1 MSELEKKQR
10 DQYQIKRN
18 KQIRFQ
24 MIVAALLIF
33 ATLATFLPCV
43 IMSKN
48 AYVSYAEDGKANT
61 QVLLAD
67 NRFYDEQYLDSNHA
81 YVASLIKTVETD
93 FKYGLVMDAA
103 TVNYKYG
110 YTIDATVN
118 VIDKDSKAPLY
129 DPSFVLKEVTDAE
142 SSDRELNISEKVEID
157 YAQYNKIAAD
167 FVNNFGVSDATA
179 ALVLRMNVTVLGEC
193 EEFADDKNNNYI
205 LEVNIPL
212 LRQTVKF
219 TTSSSVPT
227 EEQKIL
233 ACDSAWQ
240 AIFCVLWRVFGLLS
254 LAMCAFIF
262 LFAVK
267 TRDKHID
274 YARRVQKLLSNYKSY
289 IQRISSEFDFSGH
302 QVLQVMTFEEL
313 LEIGDKLQN
322 PVLMYENEDRTRSEF
337 FIPTS
342 NGLIYLYV
350 IEVDDET
357 RAASRK
363 AAGKY
368 AMN

>member
-24 MIVAALLIF
+24 MIVAAILIL

-43 IMSKN
+43 IMSNN

-61 QVLLAD
+61 KVLLAD
-67 NRFYDEQYLDSNHA
+67 NSFYDEQYLDSNHA
-81 YVASLIKTVETD
+81 YIASLIKTVETD

-103 TVNYKYG
+103 LVNYKYS

-129 DPSFVLKEVTDAE
+129 DPSFVLKEVKDAE

-167 FVNNFGVSDATA
+167 FVNNFGVDDATA

-193 EEFADDKNNNYI
+193 EEFADDKNNTYT
-205 LEVNIPL
+205 LTVNIPL

-227 EEQKIL
+227 EEQQIL
-233 ACDSAWQ
+233 ACDSELKSVL
-240 AIFCVLWRVFGLLS
+240 CVLWRVLGVLS
-254 LAMCAFIF
+254 VLMCAWVFIF
-262 LFAVK
+262 TVK

-274 YARRVQKLLSNYKSY
+274 YARKVQKLLSNYKSY
-289 IQRISSEFDFSGH
+289 IHRVENMVSFDGYNTLK
-302 QVLQVMTFEEL
+302 VVTFEEL

-322 PVLMYENEDRTRSEF
+322 PVLMY
-337 FIPTS
+337 
-342 NGLIYLYV
+342 
-350 IEVDDET
+350 
-357 RAASRK
+357 
-363 AAGKY
+363 
-368 AMN
+368 